1 MTQKKI
7 IEKLHAAFAEVE
19 ATANLVP
26 DAHFFQRRMTDK
38 WSVAENV
45 EHLFLAVKPLVGLF
59 GKPEVM
65 LANWGKSSG
74 RSASYDEVVARYLE
88 KVGNVGVNA
97 FITSPDNMATSKQ
110 ELIENLRSIND
121 KFLARASLFTEQ
133 ELDTY
138 QVPHPLI
145 GLLTCRE
152 FLYFTHYH
160 TLRHCDTI
168 KKLMSP
174 IPAFPRGE
182 GGV

>member
-26 DAHFFQRRMTDK
+26 EANFFQRPVTDK

-59 GKPEVM
+59 GKPDVM
-65 LANWGKSSG
+65 LIQWGKSG
-74 RSASYDEVVARYLE
+74 RASRSYDQVVATYLE

-97 FITSPDNMATSKQ
+97 FITSPDNMSNSKQ
-110 ELIENLRSIND
+110 ELIENLKGINN
-121 KFLARASLFTEQ
+121 KFLARTSLFTEQ
-133 ELDTY
+133 ELDMY

-160 TLRHCDTI
+160 TLRHGETI

-174 IPAFPRGE
+174 IQAFPQGK